1 MALVTKL
8 ITYQAG
14 TRKEDLLDFIAD
26 VSPDDNPLTTMFGT
40 REATNTVHEWTEDYL
55 ARPTAITGV
64 VEGSDATFSDLTNP
78 SRRTNI
84 VQPIRATYRVSDT
97 IRAVDVA
104 GMSDMLDYQATKA
117 AKDWKNQ
124 LEYSVVRATIASGD
138 SGVARQMAGIEA
150 TITSHY
156 TARLSGTSLSE
167 TELNNMVLDV
177 ANDVGMDQ
185 VWDMLVLPLQLRQKV
200 STFTAGTT
208 KFVDASDKKLTRQV
222 AVYESDFNVLRVF
235 AHKDVTSGV
244 ATPGP
249 TVLGLREDKWKLA
262 YLRRPVRTE
271 LAKTGSSSKGMIEG
285 EVTLEFLAERAN
297 ARRSGYAQTG

>member
-1 MALVTKL
+1 ML
-8 ITYQAG
+8 G
-14 TRKEDLLDFIAD
+14 T
-26 VSPDDNPLTTMFGT
+26 T
-40 REATNTVHEWTEDYL
+40 EASNTVHEWTEDYV
-55 ARPTAITGV
+55 ARPTAVATA
-64 VEGSDATFSDLTNP
+64 VEGSDATFSDLSNP

-84 VQPIRATYRVSDT
+84 TQIIRQTYRVSDT

-117 AKDWKNQ
+117 AKEWKNQ

-156 TARLSGTSLSE
+156 TTRNSGTSLSE
-167 TELNNMVLDV
+167 TELNDMVRDV
-177 ANDVGMDQ
+177 ASDVGMDQ

-208 KFVDASDKKLTRQV
+208 KFVDASDKRLTRPV

-235 AHKDVTSGV
+235 AHKDVTSAA

-262 YLRRPVRTE
+262 YLRKPVRTE
-271 LAKTGSSSKGMIEG
+271 LAKTGSSAKGMIEG
-285 EVTLEFLAERAN
+285 EVTLEYLAERAN
-297 ARRSGYAQTG
+297 ARRSGYNQAG